1 MYQPVALPKAAV
13 MHIGQVVSW
22 QARVSDVAGAEQ
34 SGVILLALGAAL
46 AGTTMVLILF
56 VRQLDQVDRDST
68 RTVYRLEFPRDLV
81 LDQVVAFVRSLV
93 GLRPPRWSLLARSSI
108 AFEVVAQE
116 GISEHR
122 LRVPRNQV
130 DRVLAQLRSTIP
142 GVRTV
147 LVEDAALPQMQLVRE
162 VALSSPDLPI
172 RTDQAAGFAASLLH
186 ALQPLSAAGGE
197 MVVFQVVVYP
207 VGTPTG
213 VPTPPSTEVKMG
225 PGWLKTASRVVL
237 SSTAPGQQDK
247 KALRAKVSEPVFGV
261 VGRVGARSAARG
273 RSGHLVGRIV
283 GILHQLDQPGVRF
296 TGRPVGGGQ
305 AAARLARAAT
315 PISVAPVRANAR
327 EVATLIGWPLDGP
340 TVPGLRLTGGRV
352 LPPAP
357 ELPSTGRVVGRAV
370 YSGMERDIG
379 LSIEAALHHLLV
391 SGPTGSGKSTLLL
404 NLIAQDIR
412 VGHGLILVDP
422 GGDLARDAI
431 DRVTPERTGDL
442 IFVNPADSRVVGL
455 NPLAVAP
462 DDAELV
468 ADQLLELIRERADS
482 WGPVIEET
490 LKATLVLLAATP
502 GMTLVEIPAVLLD
515 PGFRRRLVSGLDPA
529 FGPTV
534 GEFFARFESLSPG
547 QQAMSA
553 SAVLNKVSPFL
564 DRRPIRAMLGQAE
577 PTWTMR
583 QVIDRGKILVVSLP
597 SGVIGPVAADLIGSV
612 IVTMAWNAVMGRQS
626 LRREHRRPVS
636 LVIDELPRF
645 VRGGTSLTDILARAR
660 GHGLGLVGAVQH
672 IGQVRPDL
680 RAALL
685 SEARN
690 KIILQ
695 PAADDAALFAR
706 HLPGVRPEDLLTLEP
721 RTAIA
726 ALVVGGRV
734 AAPVTIATLPPPEPT
749 GQGNPARDTSRERYG
764 RDRDEVD
771 QAIAERR
778 QGPEPGSPR
787 RTRRLP
793 Q

>member
-1 MYQPVALPKAAV
+1 M
-13 MHIGQVVSW
+13 GGFGVSEM
-22 QARVSDVAGAEQ
+22 VTAEPT
-34 SGVILLALGAAL
+34 GMILLAVSAAL
-46 AGTTMVLILF
+46 AGTTMVVILL
-56 VRQLDQVDRDST
+56 VRRRDQVGRDST
-68 RTVYRLEFPRDLV
+68 RTAYRLDFPRDLA
-81 LDQVVAFVRSLV
+81 LDQVVAFARTLV
-93 GLRPPRWSLLARSSI
+93 GLRPPRWSLLGRTSVV
-108 AFEVVAQE
+108 FEVVAQE
-116 GISEHR
+116 GTIEHR
-122 LRVPRNQV
+122 LRIPQHQAE
-130 DRVLAQLRSTIP
+130 RVLAQLRSTIP

-147 LVEDAALPQMQLVRE
+147 PVKAAAESPMQVVRE
-162 VALSSPDLPI
+162 LRLSSADLPI

-186 ALQPLSAAGGE
+186 ALQPLSRVGGE
-197 MVVFQVVVYP
+197 MVIFQLVVFP

-213 VPTPPSTEVKMG
+213 VPTSAPTEVKVG
-225 PGWLKTASRVVL
+225 PGWLRTASRMVL
-237 SSTAPGQQDK
+237 SSTAGGPQDK
-247 KALRAKVSEPVFGV
+247 KALKAKISEPLFGV

-273 RSGHLVGRIV
+273 RSRHLVGRVV

-296 TGRPVGGGQ
+296 TERPVRQGR

-315 PISVAPVRANAR
+315 PITVAPVRANAR
-327 EVATLIGWPLDGP
+327 EVGTLIGWPVDGP
-340 TVPGLRLTGGRV
+340 NVPGLRLTGGRV
-352 LPPAP
+352 FPPAA
-357 ELPSTGRVVGRAV
+357 ELPSGGLVVGRAT
-370 YSGMERDIG
+370 YSGMERDIA
-379 LSIEAALHHLLV
+379 LSTEAALHHLLV
-391 SGPTGSGKSTLLL
+391 SGPTGSGKSTILL
-404 NLIAQDIR
+404 NLITQSIR
-412 VGHGLILVDP
+412 VGHGLILIDP

-431 DRVTPERTGDL
+431 DRVPPERTRDL
-442 IFVNPADSRVVGL
+442 IFVNPVDSRVVGL

-515 PGFRRRLVSGLDPA
+515 AAFRRRLVSGLDRA
-529 FGPTV
+529 FAPTV
-534 GEFFARFESLSPG
+534 GEFFARYEDLSPG

-553 SAVLNKVSPFL
+553 SAVLNKVTPFL

-583 QVIDRGKILVVSLP
+583 QVIDEGKILVVSLP
-597 SGVIGPVAADLIGSV
+597 SGVIGPVAADLIGGV

-626 LRREHRRPVS
+626 LSRERRRPVS

-706 HLPGVRPEDLLTLEP
+706 HLPGVGPEDLLTLEP

-726 ALVVGGRV
+726 ALVAGGRV
-734 AAPVTIATLPPPEPT
+734 TPPVTIATLPPPVPT
-749 GQGNPARDTSRERYG
+749 GQGNVARDASREHYG
-764 RDRDEVD
+764 RDRAEVD
-771 QAIAERR
+771 RAIAKRR
-778 QGPEPGSPR
+778 QGPEPGGPR